1 MRLPE
6 SRRDPASPGRDERW
20 GVWGALSGPPTF
32 ISLWATIVWLVV
44 SPPAWADHPGAL
56 RSEGWSPLTAA
67 LVFGGL
73 ALLAGMLVIVIVTLL
88 TRRDDD
94 PS

>member
-1 MRLPE
+1 MRRLV
-6 SRRDPASPGRDERW
+6 A
-20 GVWGALSGPPTF
+20 VGAL
-32 ISLWATIVWLVV
+32 LALDAAA
-44 SPPAWADHPGAL
+44 AWGDHPGAL

-67 LVFGGL
+67 LVYGGV

-88 TRRDDD
+88 TRRSDD

>member
-1 MRLPE
+1 VR
-6 SRRDPASPGRDERW
+6 
-20 GVWGALSGPPTF
+20 LSGAVMASA
-32 ISLWATIVWLVV
+32 IWLMLDA
-44 SPPAWADHPGAL
+44 PIAAADHPGGL

-88 TRRDDD
+88 SRRDDR
-94 PS
+94 SS

>member
-1 MRLPE
+1 
-6 SRRDPASPGRDERW
+6 
-20 GVWGALSGPPTF
+20 VWGAISGPLTS
-32 ISLWATIVWLVV
+32 IDT
-44 SPPAWADHPGAL
+44 AWADHPGAL

-88 TRRDDD
+88 TRRHDRS
-94 PS
+94 P

>member
-1 MRLPE
+1 MRL
-6 SRRDPASPGRDERW
+6 SRRATAGL
-20 GVWGALSGPPTF
+20 GGAITGALAS
-32 ISLWATIVWLVV
+32 ATG
-44 SPPAWADHPGAL
+44 AWADHPGGL

-88 TRRDDD
+88 TRRDNR
-94 PS
+94 SS

>member
-1 MRLPE
+1 M
-6 SRRDPASPGRDERW
+6 W
-20 GVWGALSGPPTF
+20 VALSS
-32 ISLWATIVWLVV
+32 SLPFMSAAAV
-44 SPPAWADHPGAL
+44 WADHPGAL

-88 TRRDDD
+88 TRRDGD
-94 PS
+94 SS